1 MNLIRAG
8 LLLILL
14 TAVARAQEKTR
25 VYINE
30 SRSWEMTGGIG
41 GNRDSFSGNVSGSR
55 PRTAKI
61 NKKFNKK
68 FNKTFNVR
76 CPTFTITNEEDEA
89 DYKVILHHKSW
100 QGLIRRDNK
109 YAVYNKDGDVIAS
122 GSTRSLGNAVKN
134 ACQAIDKD
142 LQSNP
147 PKTTP
152 AEN

>member
-8 LLLILL
+8 LLLTLL
-14 TAVARAQEKTR
+14 TIAAQAQEKTR

-30 SRSWEMTGGIG
+30 SQTWEMTGGIG
-41 GNRDSFSGNVSGSR
+41 GNRDPFSGSVSGAR

-61 NKKFNKK
+61 NKR

-89 DYKVILHHKSW
+89 DYKIILHHKSW

-122 GSTRSLGNAVKN
+122 GSTRAIGNAVKN

-142 LQSNP
+142 LQSYL
-147 PKTTP
+147 PKTPP
-152 AEN
+152 AEQ